1 MAEKQ
6 TMSAASVAEVLKGTN
21 APEVNTNALPANT
34 DKALPIYDKEG
45 NLIGYIPLYNTP
57 W

>member
-1 MAEKQ
+1 MSKQ

-21 APEVNTNALPANT
+21 APIENVNALPANT

-45 NLIGYIPLYNTP
+45 NLIGYVPIFNTQ